1 VLYGFFFKKKR
12 TQKKGHKWWL
22 KYLQYSNCEQS
33 IVNVKKKRQYMD
45 SNNLHINFFFKNQL
59 MWVDPKYGYPVII
72 LDCVTC
78 MLSLEKIHEV
88 VLAEQI

>member
-1 VLYGFFFKKKR
+1 MFFF
-12 TQKKGHKWWL
+12 L
-22 KYLQYSNCEQS
+22 N
-33 IVNVKKKRQYMD
+33 
-45 SNNLHINFFFKNQL
+45 NQL

>member
-1 VLYGFFFKKKR
+1 
-12 TQKKGHKWWL
+12 
-22 KYLQYSNCEQS
+22 
-33 IVNVKKKRQYMD
+33 
-45 SNNLHINFFFKNQL
+45 

-72 LDCVTC
+72 LDYVTC